1 MLTELEIQTLSAIF
15 DKVKDIQD
23 EQGHFPSFG
32 FRQDGLKIV
41 LNSPNN
47 NEVIIRVVPRP
58 DPN

>member
-23 EQGHFPSFG
+23 EQGYFPSFG
-32 FRQDGLKIV
+32 VRQDRLKIV
-41 LNSPNN
+41 INSPNN
-47 NEVIIRVVPRP
+47 NEVIIKVVPRP